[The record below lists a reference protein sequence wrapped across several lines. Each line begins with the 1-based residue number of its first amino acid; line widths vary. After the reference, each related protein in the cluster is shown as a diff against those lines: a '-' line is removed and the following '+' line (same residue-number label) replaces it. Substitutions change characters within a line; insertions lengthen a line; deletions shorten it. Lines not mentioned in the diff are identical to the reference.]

1 MQNHEFLRWVVKL
14 MNVKYCNQ
22 GGTMEI
28 HELVGLEQLKI
39 KKINY
44 IQFPN
49 SRELK
54 PIDFSIINA
63 IG

>member
-1 MQNHEFLRWVVKL
+1 
-14 MNVKYCNQ
+14 
-22 GGTMEI
+22 MEI

-39 KKINY
+39 KKN

-54 PIDFSIINA
+54 PIDFPRNKC
-63 IG
+63 

>member
-1 MQNHEFLRWVVKL
+1 MGSKTVEC
-14 MNVKYCNQ
+14 KYYNQ

-28 HELVGLEQLKI
+28 HELVGLEQLKM

-44 IQFPN
+44 IQFSN

-54 PIDFSIINA
+54 PIVFQ
-63 IG
+63 